1 MHIKQFMLI
10 STLAVAVG
18 GLQGVGLPAASAAS
32 SSSSCVGIES
42 SSISPPGT
50 SEEFP
55 GGRAQLEEVV
65 RDLAG
70 QLGVPPGQI
79 VSQVAHLHEGSHEAC
94 DEATE

>member
-1 MHIKQFMLI
+1 MNLKHVMFV
-10 STLAVAVG
+10 STTALTFG
-18 GLQGVGLPAASAAS
+18 GLQVVGPLAASAAS

-50 SEEFP
+50 STEFP
-55 GGRAQLEEVV
+55 GGRAQLEQVI
-65 RDLAG
+65 RDLAR
-70 QLGVPPGQI
+70 QLGVAPGKI